1 MGSIQKINSA
11 PIDVYSGIMDIYWRK
26 LQDYNN
32 IISSTHIKDNINYII
47 NSNDLT

>member
-11 PIDVYSGIMDIYWRK
+11 YNDVYSGIMDIYWRK

-32 IISSTHIKDNINYII
+32 IISSSHIKEITKYII
-47 NSNDLT
+47 NSNDVK